1 MTATAENIPMNT
13 GLMLPIQA
21 VERETGV
28 SKELL
33 RMWERRYHFPAPAR
47 DAQGDRIYPQDQ
59 ISKLRL
65 LRRLIDNG
73 FRPGKIIALDMAE
86 LEELLRSR
94 YIATL
99 ESAPEIE
106 KELITTLK
114 AGDPHQVR
122 EYLSHQ
128 LIRMG
133 LQSFVLDFLQYAT
146 TIVGDAWMRG
156 EIEIHEEHLF
166 TEQVQSLIRNAISG
180 LRATTRAPHI
190 LLTTPPEE
198 NHTLGVLM
206 VEAMLRLDSVD
217 AVCFGASMPVREI
230 VQATQRHRMDI
241 VALSFSASYPA
252 SKAIEFLEE
261 VRFRLP
267 LATEIWAGG
276 SALRGTRR
284 TVEGVE
290 IFQDL
295 QGIRRAVQA
304 WRKRQ
309 EQRPVRRP

>member
-1 MTATAENIPMNT
+1 MPDSNT
-13 GLMLPIQA
+13 ELRLPIQA

-33 RMWERRYHFPAPAR
+33 RMWERRYAFPNPER
-47 DAQGDRIYPQDQ
+47 DEQGDRIYPQEQ

-73 FRPGKIIALDMAE
+73 FRPGKIVGLPIPE
-86 LEELLRSR
+86 LENLLRSR
-94 YIATL
+94 YNTTL

-106 KELITTLK
+106 RELLATLK
-114 AGDPHQVR
+114 SGDMHQIR
-122 EYLSHQ
+122 DYLSHQ

-133 LQSFVLDFLQYAT
+133 LQSFILEFLQYASP
-146 TIVGDAWMRG
+146 IVGDAWMRG
-156 EIEIHEEHLF
+156 EIEIHEEHVY
-166 TEQVQSLIRNAISG
+166 TEQVQNLIRQAIGG
-180 LRATTRAPHI
+180 LRPPTSAPRV

-206 VEAMLRLDSVD
+206 VEALLRLDSVD
-217 AVCFGASMPVREI
+217 AVCFGPLMPVREI
-230 VQATQRHRMDI
+230 VQGVQKNHIDI

-252 SKAIEFLEE
+252 SKAIEFLED

-267 LATEIWAGG
+267 MTVEIWGGG
-276 SALRGTRR
+276 SSLRSSRR

-295 QGIRRAVQA
+295 ESIRRAVQA
-304 WRKRQ
+304 WRRRHERRMERRQ
-309 EQRPVRRP
+309 